1 MQGDSEA
8 TASSH
13 KSNDAQ
19 GLERK
24 KKVEGHS
31 ELCVGRSDETKEI
44 GSLVLLAGK
53 FECSKGTAADRL
65 EEGLHMPATSAHRE

>member
-1 MQGDSEA
+1 MSCKADQLAGGDGIE
-8 TASSH
+8 H

-19 GLERK
+19 GLGRK

-44 GSLVLLAGK
+44 SPLVVS
-53 FECSKGTAADRL
+53 E
-65 EEGLHMPATSAHRE
+65 